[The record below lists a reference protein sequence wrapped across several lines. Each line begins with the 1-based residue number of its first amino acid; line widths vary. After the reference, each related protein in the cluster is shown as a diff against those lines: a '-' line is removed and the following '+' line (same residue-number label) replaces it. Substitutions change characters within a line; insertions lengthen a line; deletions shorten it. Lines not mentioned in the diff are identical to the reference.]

1 MRALSAGLGSLPVR
15 QAIRKYLNSGFNDG
29 LCDYFTTN
37 GLEVVLLAFLEE
49 RVIEETDYIIVG
61 QGLAGS
67 ALALNLIAQ
76 EKKIKVIDLPTENNC
91 SRVAAGLYNPITGMG
106 IVETWL
112 AKEIFLE
119 LNHFYQAAEE
129 KLGAKFLFPKLLY
142 RPFQSAQEQ
151 NNWMAKT
158 ADKGVS
164 QFVEKVYTNQ
174 HYADV
179 VKNPFGGILLGQSG
193 HLDTTVFLLAVQRH
207 LIASGSY
214 SEERFETNKLVIEPQ
229 TIRYKNLEAKKI
241 VFCTGVDTLHPYF
254 HWLPIRKLKGETLIV
269 ELTNHPETILSKGI
283 YIVPTTK
290 QNLFKA
296 GATYSLADVSPAITI
311 EATQELT
318 EKLDSLLTD
327 PYKIVTQQWGIRPT
341 TIDRRPILGAH
352 PEYGNLII
360 FNGLG
365 TKGVSLAPFFAKQ
378 LATWLAGQGEI
389 QREVNINRF
398 KPLYSRS

>member
-1 MRALSAGLGSLPVR
+1 
-15 QAIRKYLNSGFNDG
+15 
-29 LCDYFTTN
+29 
-37 GLEVVLLAFLEE
+37 
-49 RVIEETDYIIVG
+49 VIEETDYIIVG

-76 EKKIKVIDLPTENNC
+76 GKKIQVIDLPTENNC

-112 AKEIFLE
+112 AKEIFSE
-119 LNHFYQAAEE
+119 LNHFYLAAEK

-164 QFVEKVYTNQ
+164 QFVEQVYTNQ

-179 VKNPFGGILLGQSG
+179 VKNPFGGILLRQSG
-193 HLDTTVFLLAVQRH
+193 HLDTTTFLLAVQH
-207 LIASGSY
+207 FLIANENY
-214 SEERFETNKLVIEPQ
+214 LAEKFEPNQLVIEPQ
-229 TIRYKNLEAKKI
+229 TVLYKNLRAKKI
-241 VFCTGVDTLHPYF
+241 IFCTGVDTLHPYF
-254 HWLPIRKLKGETLIV
+254 HWLPIRKLKGETLTI
-269 ELTNHPETILSKGI
+269 ELTAQPETILSKGV
-283 YIVPTTK
+283 YIVPSK

-296 GATYSLADVSPAITI
+296 GATYSLADVSHAITK
-311 EATQELT
+311 EAAQELT
-318 EKLDSLLTD
+318 GKLDLLLIN
-327 PYKIVTQQWGIRPT
+327 PYKIINQQWGIRPT

-352 PEYGNLII
+352 PEYSNLII

-365 TKGVSLAPFFAKQ
+365 TKGVSLAPYFAKQ
-378 LATWLAGQGEI
+378 LANWLAGQGEI

>member
-1 MRALSAGLGSLPVR
+1 M
-15 QAIRKYLNSGFNDG
+15 I
-29 LCDYFTTN
+29 
-37 GLEVVLLAFLEE
+37 EE
-49 RVIEETDYIIVG
+49 RDYIIVG

-67 ALALNLIAQ
+67 ALALKLLEQ
-76 EKKIKVIDLPTENNC
+76 GKKITVIDLPAENNC

-112 AKEIFLE
+112 AKEIFAE
-119 LNHFYQAAEE
+119 LNHFYRAAEK
-129 KLGAKFLFPKLLY
+129 KLAAQFLFPQSLY

-174 HYADV
+174 HYANM

-193 HLDTTVFLLAVQRH
+193 YLDTTAFLSAVQQH
-207 LIASGSY
+207 LISNGCY
-214 SEERFETNKLVIEPQ
+214 SAEKFEIDKLVIEPQ
-229 TIRYKNLEAKKI
+229 TVLYKNLKAEKI
-241 VFCTGVDTLHPYF
+241 IFCTGVDTLHPYF
-254 HWLPIRKLKGETLIV
+254 HWLPIRKLKGETLAI
-269 ELTNHPETILSKGI
+269 ELTNHPETILSKGV
-283 YIVPTTK
+283 YIVPTAK
-290 QNLFKA
+290 QNLFRA
-296 GATYSLADVSPAITI
+296 GATYSLTDVSPAVTI
-311 EATQELT
+311 EATEELT
-318 EKLDSLLTD
+318 AKLDSLLNI
-327 PYKIVTQQWGIRPT
+327 PYKIVNQQWGIRPT

-352 PEYGNLII
+352 PKYSNLII

-365 TKGVSLAPFFAKQ
+365 TKGVSLAPYFAKQ
-378 LATWLAGQGEI
+378 LANWLVGQGEI